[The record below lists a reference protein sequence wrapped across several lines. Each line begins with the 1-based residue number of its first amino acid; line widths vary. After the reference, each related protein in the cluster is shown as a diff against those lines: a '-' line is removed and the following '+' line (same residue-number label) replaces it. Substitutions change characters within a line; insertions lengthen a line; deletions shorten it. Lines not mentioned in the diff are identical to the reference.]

1 MRDSFLKFS
10 HDMLESLPV
19 HEGIKTMNSA
29 AGKKDTE
36 CWGEVGL
43 LSSFFLLFD
52 IYDCKYRSSSEK

>member
-43 LSSFFLLFD
+43 LSSFFF
-52 IYDCKYRSSSEK
+52 II